1 MSWGAISA
9 MFGLGLSV
17 GPALVAYRFPEAA
30 ALQQLGAAVLG
41 GLIAMQACRPRH

>member
-1 MSWGAISA
+1 MSWAVMSA

-30 ALQQLGAAVLG
+30 AVQQLGVVVLG